1 MTPENSNRV
10 LGASDRIIVGPQ
22 LLVVGEQL
30 ASAFVAGDRLLGIVD
45 SGEILHIPGRD
56 IQLVGESVGR
66 ASAAFQALQAVSVEA
81 ISSFFEYFAGM
92 LENSLVIKQIREA
105 NEIDVRDAESRGRST
120 TRLALSE
127 RMELDMV
134 ESLRLWRDAA
144 DTRGAVVERIEHGDW
159 TVESVRAPLGVI
171 GFVFEGRPNVLAD
184 AAGVL
189 RSGNTCVLR
198 IGSDALRTAAA
209 IMEYA
214 VRPALVSSKLPRDSI
229 QLIDAKSHSAGWALF
244 SDSRVSLAIAR
255 GSGPAVTQLGAVAR
269 QSGIP
274 VSLHGTGGAW
284 LIAGER
290 AEIDHFE
297 EAVRHSLDRKV
308 CNTLNVVCIPR
319 SRTND
324 LLPAFERAIVAAA
337 ATRGTTGVVHYV
349 ADRMPIGFD
358 HDVSLDVRD
367 LREGE
372 LSIEWEWENSPECSV
387 VVVEDVSHAV
397 ALCNRFSP
405 HFIVSVLSDDES
417 EHDHVWHSVN
427 SPFVGNGITRW
438 VDGQFAL
445 LRPEL
450 GLSNW
455 QFGRLLG
462 RSGILS
468 GDSVYTVRLRAIQH
482 NFLLRR

>member
-1 MTPENSNRV
+1 MSENSNRV
-10 LGASDRIIVGPQ
+10 LRASDRIIVGDE
-22 LLVVGEQL
+22 LVTVGEQL
-30 ASAFVAGDRLLGIVD
+30 AASFVAGDRLLGIVE
-45 SGEILHIPGRD
+45 SGQILHLPHQD
-56 IQLVGESVGR
+56 MQLVGDAVDR
-66 ASAAFQALQAVSVEA
+66 AYAAFRTLQGVSAEA
-81 ISSFFEYFAGM
+81 ISSFFEGFAE
-92 LENSLVIKQIREA
+92 LLDDSQVIKHIREA

-120 TRLALSE
+120 TRLALNKQ
-127 RMELDMV
+127 MELDMV
-134 ESLRLWRDAA
+134 ESLRLWRDAS
-144 DTRGAVVERIEHGDW
+144 DTRGAVVERIEHDNW

-198 IGSDALRTAAA
+198 IGSDALRTAVA

-214 VRPALVSSKLPRDSI
+214 VRPALISSGLPRDAI

-244 SDSRVSLAIAR
+244 SDPRVSLAIAR

-290 AEIDHFE
+290 AAVDHFE

-319 SRTND
+319 SRAAD

-337 ATRGTTGVVHYV
+337 NARGTTGVVHYV
-349 ADRMPIGFD
+349 RDGIPLGFQ
-358 HDVSLDVRD
+358 H
-367 LREGE
+367 E
-372 LSIEWEWENSPECSV
+372 LSLELQNMVEDDLATEWEWENSPECSV

-397 ALCNRFSP
+397 ALCNRLSP
-405 HFIVSVLSDDES
+405 QFIVSVLSDDES
-417 EHDHVWHSVN
+417 EHDHVWQSVN
-427 SPFVGNGITRW
+427 SPFVGNGMTRW
-438 VDGQFAL
+438 VDGQYAL
-445 LRPEL
+445 HRPEL

-468 GDSVYTVRLRAIQH
+468 GDSVYTVRLRATQRDNSLH
-482 NFLLRR
+482 R